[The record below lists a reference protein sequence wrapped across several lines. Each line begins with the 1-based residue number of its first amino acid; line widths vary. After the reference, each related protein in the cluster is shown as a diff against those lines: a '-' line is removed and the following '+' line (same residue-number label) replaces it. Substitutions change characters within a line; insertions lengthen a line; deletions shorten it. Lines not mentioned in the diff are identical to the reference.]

1 MDERDYQFMN
11 DELNQNKMEIILD
24 KKKLTYVRQQDRVQ
38 GNWYIVL
45 EDVKCSSPLMV
56 QWHSGD
62 RSMDAWGTE
71 SVKFNFWF
79 EIPPNLPGFPVAEL
93 PDEFEL
99 KAGEWEYS
107 SGDIFRGYSNTIEY
121 RRIKTLPSLTIPSGT
136 RSEQV
141 AELKKLLAELETK

>member
-11 DELNQNKMEIILD
+11 NELNQNNMEITLD
-24 KKKLTYVRQQDRVQ
+24 KTKLSYVRRQDRIQ

-45 EDVKCSSPLMV
+45 ADVKSSTPWIV

-79 EIPPNLPGFPVAEL
+79 EIPPNLPGFPQSDL
-93 PDEFEL
+93 PDL
-99 KAGEWEYS
+99 IKLPLNEWSYS
-107 SGDIFRGYSNTIEY
+107 YSDTHIVLH
-121 RRIKTLPSLTIPSGT
+121 KTKRLPSLTIPSGT
-136 RSEQV
+136 KAEQIEAV
-141 AELKKLLAELETK
+141 RKLLNELQTKPNE

>member
-11 DELNQNKMEIILD
+11 QELNMEIKLD
-24 KKKLTYVRQQDRVQ
+24 KKTLTFVRQQDRIT

-45 EDVKCSSPLMV
+45 EDVKSSSPWIV

-79 EIPPNLPGFPVAEL
+79 EIPPNLPGFPQSDL
-93 PDEFEL
+93 PDL
-99 KAGEWEYS
+99 IKLPLNEWSYS
-107 SGDIFRGYSNTIEY
+107 YSDTHIVLH
-121 RRIKTLPSLTIPSGT
+121 RTKRMQPITIPSGT
-136 RSEQV
+136 KAEQIEELEKIL
-141 AELKKLLAELETK
+141 AELKQS